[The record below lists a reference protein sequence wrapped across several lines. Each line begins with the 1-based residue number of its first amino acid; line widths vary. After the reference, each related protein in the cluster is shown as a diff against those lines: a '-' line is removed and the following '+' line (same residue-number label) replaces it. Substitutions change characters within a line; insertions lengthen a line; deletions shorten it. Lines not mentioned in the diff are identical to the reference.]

1 MALTNASVQSTSQI
15 PEFFRR
21 IQQGQAP
28 PQFTNQLLKDWGFT
42 SSNHRAFIPLLKSLG
57 FLSPDGKPTS
67 RYHAYRDESQSKRVM
82 GEALREA
89 YSDIFLINAKPSR
102 SDKQA
107 IEGKFKSTHNTTD
120 RMAGYMTTT
129 FLALLELADLSREK
143 KGDKG
148 TIVKPVV
155 EDKKPE
161 VQTLAS
167 INPKATPSLHYDIQ
181 IHLPATKDVEVY
193 NAIFKSLKENLF
205 EE

>member
-1 MALTNASVQSTSQI
+1 MALTSAYVQSTAQI

-28 PQFTNQLLKDWGFT
+28 SQFTNQLLKDWGFT

-67 RYHAYRDESQSKRVM
+67 RYHAYRDESQSRRVM

-107 IEGKFKSTHNTTD
+107 IEGKFKSAHNTTD
-120 RMAGYMTTT
+120 RMAGYMATT
-129 FLALLELADLSREK
+129 FLALLELADLSQEK
-143 KGDKG
+143 KGNKG
-148 TIVKPVV
+148 PMIKPVV

-161 VQTLAS
+161 VQKLA
-167 INPKATPSLHYDIQ
+167 PKATPSLHYDIQ
-181 IHLPATKDVEVY
+181 IHLSATKDVEVY

-205 EE
+205 DE